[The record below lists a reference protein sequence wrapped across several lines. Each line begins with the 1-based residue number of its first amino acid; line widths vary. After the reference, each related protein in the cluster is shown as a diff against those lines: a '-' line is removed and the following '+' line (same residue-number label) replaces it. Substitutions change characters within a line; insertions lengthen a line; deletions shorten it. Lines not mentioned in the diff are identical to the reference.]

1 MADTNVMGDLAYGSV
16 EGAASDD
23 ALHALGAQR
32 RNWRRVLTAISFSCV
47 LDSLLLVGFAC
58 AGTVTIIVPIAYAA
72 TSLGCCAGFYMLIA
86 RLPRERLIGA
96 YLTLPMVVAS
106 SVSELL
112 GIWLAPQIAFYFLM
126 VVFIVFGF
134 GSMNLSIRK
143 GALSW
148 IAVVLA
154 VALLLDGNRQPSW
167 IPQTSGTERLL
178 VWVCFVTTLGR
189 CMLLGLF
196 GRLIRRRLQQ
206 RGRMLNESVET
217 GEKSLELVNAE
228 LLHQAAHDAL
238 TGLPNRT
245 QFSDGLA
252 KALHQGRAF
261 AICVLDLD
269 RFKVIN
275 DSLGHGAG
283 DTLLRSVAERLI
295 SSTRSADVVAR
306 AGGDEFLLLLHDV
319 SGREDIEKLAAR
331 WMNALAEPYRLDGT
345 DLHVSASIGIA
356 RYPVDATN
364 GQDLLARAD
373 AAMYHAK
380 HNGRN
385 VFRFFDAE
393 VTSFSRERL
402 VLEAELRQA
411 VANSQLYLHYQP
423 RVEVSTG
430 EVRSVEALLRWEH
443 PSRGRVMPGEFIP
456 IAEDTGLILP
466 IGEWV
471 IREACRQARQ
481 WQVQGMPFL
490 RVAVNV
496 SPMQF
501 RQPDFCS
508 VVRKALAAHSLDP
521 ACLEIELT
529 EATLM
534 TNAEKSV
541 GMLRQLSELGV
552 VIAIDDFGTGYS
564 SMSYLQ
570 RFPIDILKIDRSFI
584 CEITS
589 NPNDVSI
596 VRAIISLAHG
606 LRLEVV
612 AEGVESAAQLAIL
625 EQMGCDEYQGFLHSA
640 AVAPE
645 VIKSLLAPVAGRSMA
660 AEDDSAERAH
670 DKHARVSSSKW

>member
-1 MADTNVMGDLAYGSV
+1 MGDLAYGSV
-16 EGAASDD
+16 EEAVSDD
-23 ALHALGAQR
+23 PLRALGAKR
-32 RNWRRVLTAISFSCV
+32 RYWHQVLAAISLSCV
-47 LDSLLLVGFAC
+47 LDSLLLVGFAR
-58 AGTVTIIVPIAYAA
+58 AGTVTMTVPLAYAA

-86 RLPRERLIGA
+86 RLPRERLSNS

-106 SVSELL
+106 GASELL
-112 GIWLAPQIAFYFLM
+112 GIALAPQVAFYFLM
-126 VVFIVFGF
+126 VLFIVFGF
-134 GSMNLSIRK
+134 GSLNLSIRK
-143 GALSW
+143 GAVSW
-148 IAVVLA
+148 IVVTLA
-154 VALLLDGNRQPSW
+154 VALLLDSNSQTSW

-178 VWVCFVTTLGR
+178 VWLCFATALGR

-196 GRLIRRRLQQ
+196 GRLVRRRLQE

-217 GEKSLELVNAE
+217 REKSLELVNAE
-228 LLHQAAHDAL
+228 LVHQATHDAL

-245 QFSDGLA
+245 QFTHSLA
-252 KALHQGRAF
+252 KAVHQGRAF
-261 AICVLDLD
+261 AIGVLDLD

-283 DTLLRSVAERLI
+283 DALLRSVANRLV
-295 SSTRSADVVAR
+295 SSTRSADIVAR

-319 SGREDIEKLAAR
+319 GARADIEKLVAR
-331 WMNALAEPYRLDGT
+331 WMDALAKPYRLLGT

-356 RYPVDATN
+356 CYPVDAAN

-373 AAMYHAK
+373 AAMYHGK

-385 VFRFFDAE
+385 MFRFFDAE

-402 VLEAELRQA
+402 VIEAELRQA
-411 VANSQLYLHYQP
+411 VANSQLMLHYQP
-423 RVEVSTG
+423 RVEISTG

-443 PSRGRVMPGEFIP
+443 PTRGRVMPGEFIA

-481 WQVQGMPFL
+481 WQMQGMPFL

-496 SPMQF
+496 SPLQF

-508 VVRKALAAHSLDP
+508 VVREALAAHSLDP
-521 ACLEIELT
+521 PCLEIELT

-552 VIAIDDFGTGYS
+552 VVAIDDFGTGYS

-570 RFPIDILKIDRSFI
+570 RFPIDKLKIDRSFI
-584 CEITS
+584 RDITS

-606 LRLEVV
+606 LHLEVV
-612 AEGVESAAQLAIL
+612 AEGVESAAQRAIL

-645 VIKSLLAPVAGRSMA
+645 DIKSLLAPAAARSMA
-660 AEDDSAERAH
+660 QEGDHAIRAH
-670 DKHARVSSSKW
+670 EHARVSSSNR

>member
-1 MADTNVMGDLAYGSV
+1 MGDLANGSV
-16 EGAASDD
+16 DGAASDD
-23 ALHALGAQR
+23 ALRALGGQR
-32 RNWRRVLTAISFSCV
+32 RYWQRVVAAISLSCV
-47 LDSLLLVGFAC
+47 LDSLLLLGFAR
-58 AGTVTIIVPIAYAA
+58 AGTVTIIVPVAYAA
-72 TSLGCCAGFYMLIA
+72 TSLGCCVGFHMLIA
-86 RLPRERLIGA
+86 RLPREKLSNT
-96 YLTLPMVVAS
+96 YLTLPMIVAS
-106 SVSELL
+106 SASELL
-112 GIWLAPQIAFYFLM
+112 GIWLAPQIAFCFLM
-126 VVFIVFGF
+126 VLFVVCAF

-143 GALSW
+143 GALPW
-148 IAVVLA
+148 IAVAIA
-154 VALLLDGNRQPSW
+154 VAVLLDGNRQTSW
-167 IPQTSGTERLL
+167 IPQTSGVERFL
-178 VWVCFVTTLGR
+178 VWLCFLATLGR
-189 CMLLGLF
+189 CMLVGLF
-196 GRLIRRRLQQ
+196 GRLVRLRLQE
-206 RGRMLNESVET
+206 RSRVLNESVET

-228 LLHQAAHDAL
+228 LLHQATHDAL

-245 QFSDGLA
+245 QFTDSLA

-283 DTLLRSVAERLI
+283 DTLLRSVAKRLI
-295 SSTRSADVVAR
+295 SSTRSADIVAR

-319 SGREDIEKLAAR
+319 GAREDIERLATR
-331 WMNALAEPYRLDGT
+331 WMNALAEPYRLHGT
-345 DLHVSASIGIA
+345 DLHVSPSIGIA
-356 RYPVDATN
+356 RYPVDAAN

-380 HNGRN
+380 RNGRN
-385 VFRFFDAE
+385 TFRFFDAE

-402 VLEAELRQA
+402 VIEAELRQA

-430 EVRSVEALLRWEH
+430 AVRGVEALLRWEH
-443 PSRGRVMPGEFIP
+443 PSRGRVMPGEFIS

-541 GMLRQLSELGV
+541 GMLHQLSELGV

-625 EQMGCDEYQGFLHSA
+625 ERMGCDEYQGFFRSA
-640 AVAPE
+640 AVAPADVE
-645 VIKSLLAPVAGRSMA
+645 SLLTPAAGRSMA
-660 AEDDSAERAH
+660 AEDDNTERVH
-670 DKHARVSSSKW
+670 EEHARVSSSKW